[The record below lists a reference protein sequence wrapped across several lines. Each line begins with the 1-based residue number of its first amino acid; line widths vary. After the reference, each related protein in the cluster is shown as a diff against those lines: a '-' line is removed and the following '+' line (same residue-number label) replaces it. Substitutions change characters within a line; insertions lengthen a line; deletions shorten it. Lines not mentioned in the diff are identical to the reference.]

1 MDTIAGFSDSYE
13 ISNQSSTILSAAPE
27 PTDNTES
34 SVVRPP
40 ELSPVDV
47 SALQLLSNNL
57 ESLFDSPESFYGDA
71 KLILADDREVSFHRF
86 IVAARSPFF
95 KNALAAAAEK
105 DPQKSTAGTK
115 LELKNIATDYEVG
128 FDSVAA
134 VMAYIYS
141 GRVRPPPK
149 GVSDC
154 ADEDCRHVSCRPAVD
169 FMVEVLYLAFL
180 FEIPELVTMYQR
192 HLLDVVDKVMIEDA
206 LVILKLA
213 NICGKECKKLFDKC
227 TEIIVKSNVDIVT
240 LNKSLPQQIVKQV
253 IDIRK
258 ELGLEVPEPDKHV
271 SNIHKALECDDLV
284 LVNMLLE
291 EGRTNLDEAYA
302 LHFAVAYCAVETATE
317 LLNREVADVNRRN
330 PRGYTVLHVAAMRKE
345 PSLIAF
351 LLTKGANASDMALD
365 GRTAL
370 LIAKQVTKAGEYNCI
385 TEEGKDSPKGRL
397 CVEILEQPENLG
409 PFPEDASSACLALAP
424 DAELKIRLIDFENR
438 VQMARCLFPT
448 EAQLAME
455 LAPMKGTS
463 EFTVDSQELDGTGAK
478 RSAPDQ
484 YMVPFVFEE
493 KHRSR
498 LEALSKT
505 VEFGRR
511 FFPRCSTLLDKI
523 ADCETLSI
531 LAFVEKDTPENR
543 VEKRQKYMEIQ
554 ESLLMA
560 FSKDNEEFGKSS
572 RSGSS
577 SSTSK
582 STKRSNESLSIVG
595 SVICIRAAA
604 EGLQESK
611 ILEEMF
617 KAPCIQNLVKDQV
630 KWFFGIILW
639 CLQPSPSQEGSRSP
653 QKMSNHKDNFSLADL
668 TSDEDRAGLVNA
680 LKNKL
685 AGHSSDVLEN
695 LTPQV
700 RARVDALKDIQSQH
714 DELEAKFREERAVLE
729 AKYEKLYQ
737 PLYAKRYE
745 IVNGTTEI
753 ELTPEDTKMDEGDDK
768 TAEEKGVPSFWLTAL
783 QNNEVTSEEVTEHD
797 EEALEYLKDIKWCK
811 TEEPKGFKL
820 EFLFDS
826 NPFFKNN
833 VLTKSYHVIDEDEPL
848 IEKAIGTE
856 IDWYP
861 GKCLT
866 QRIVKKK
873 PKKGSTNTKPVT
885 KMEDCESFFNF
896 FNPPEVPDEDEDIDE
911 DRAEELQ
918 NTMELDYDIG
928 STIRNKIIP
937 HAVSWFTAEAMEG
950 QEFDIDDDE
959 DDDDIEEDED
969 DDDEMEEDSKT
980 KKKKGGRSQIVGVGQ
995 QGERPPDCKQQ

>member
-1 MDTIAGFSDSYE
+1 MDTVDSYE
-13 ISNQSSTILSAAPE
+13 ISNQSSTILSAAAE

-34 SVVRPP
+34 SAVRPP

-47 SALQLLSNNL
+47 SALQLLSINL
-57 ESLFDSPESFYGDA
+57 ESLFVSPEAFYGDA

-105 DPQKSTAGTK
+105 DPQKSSTAGTK
-115 LELKNIATDYEVG
+115 LDLKNIATDYEVG

-134 VMAYIYS
+134 VMAYVYS

-154 ADEDCRHVSCRPAVD
+154 ADEDCRHVSCRPALD
-169 FMVEVLYLAFL
+169 FMVEVLYVAFV
-180 FEIPELVTMYQR
+180 FQIPELVTMYQR
-192 HLLDVVDKVMIEDA
+192 HFLDVVDKVMIEDA

-213 NICGKECKKLFDKC
+213 NICGQACKKLFDKC

-240 LNKSLPQQIVKQV
+240 LNKSLPQQIVKEV

-258 ELGLEVPEPDKHV
+258 ELGLEVPEPNKHV
-271 SNIHKALECDDLV
+271 SNIHKALECEDLA
-284 LVNMLLE
+284 LVDLLLK
-291 EGRTNLDEAYA
+291 EGYTNLDEAYA
-302 LHFAVAYCAVETATE
+302 LHFAVAYCAVETATD
-317 LLNREVADVNRRN
+317 LLKREVADVNRRN
-330 PRGYTVLHVAAMRKE
+330 LRGYTVLHVAAMRKE

-385 TEEGKDSPKGRL
+385 TEEGKDSPKGRI

-424 DAELKIRLIDFENR
+424 DNELKIRLIDFENR

-511 FFPRCSTLLDKI
+511 FFPRCSRLLDKI
-523 ADCETLSI
+523 ADCETLNI
-531 LAFVEKDTPENR
+531 LAFVEKETPENR
-543 VEKRQKYMEIQ
+543 LEKRQKYMEIQ

-560 FSKDNEEFGKSS
+560 FNEDNEERGKSS

-582 STKRSNESLSIVG
+582 STKRSNVSLSIVG

-630 KWFFGIILW
+630 KWFFGLP
-639 CLQPSPSQEGSRSP
+639 PSPSQEGSRSP
-653 QKMSNHKDNFSLADL
+653 QKMSNNHKDNFSLADL
-668 TSDEDRAGLVNA
+668 TAYEDRAGLMNA

-737 PLYAKRYE
+737 PLYAKRFE

-753 ELTPEDTKMDEGDDK
+753 ELTPEDTKMDEVDDK

-797 EEALEYLKDIKWCK
+797 EEALKYLKDIKWCK

-833 VLTKSYHVIDEDEPL
+833 VLTKSYHVIDEDELL

-866 QRIVKKK
+866 QKIVEKK
-873 PKKGSTNTKPVT
+873 PKKGLTNA
-885 KMEDCESFFNF
+885 ESFFNF
-896 FNPPEVPDEDEDIDE
+896 FNPPEVPDEDEDIDD
-911 DRAEELQ
+911 DRADELQ
-918 NTMELDYDIG
+918 YHMELDYDIG

-937 HAVSWFTAEAMEG
+937 HAVSWFTGEAMEE
-950 QEFDIDDDE
+950 QEFDLDDDE
-959 DDDDIEEDED
+959 DDDTDEDEDEDDAD

-995 QGERPPDCKQQ
+995 QGCKQQ